1 MFYYMIGFIAVSCYA
16 SLTVLNKIM
25 QKDIPPFTYIAIT
38 MILLSFFSATIAIL
52 YEKSVNLSQIIQ
64 QHGLLL
70 IGFSII
76 NLIGFALL
84 LLAITKISVFEYQII
99 GLLTPLI
106 GGVFAYFILQETL
119 TAKHLIGFLIATVG
133 CYIALKK

>member
-16 SLTVLNKIM
+16 SLTVLNKMM
-25 QKDIPPFTYIAIT
+25 QKNIPPFTYIAIT
-38 MILLSFFSATIAIL
+38 MLLLSVFSAVIAVL
-52 YEKSVNLSQIIQ
+52 YEKSVNLSEIIQ

-84 LLAITKISVFEYQII
+84 LFAITKISVFEYQLI

-106 GGVFAYFILQETL
+106 GGIFAYLILQETI
-119 TAKHLIGFLIATVG
+119 TIKHMFGFLIAACG